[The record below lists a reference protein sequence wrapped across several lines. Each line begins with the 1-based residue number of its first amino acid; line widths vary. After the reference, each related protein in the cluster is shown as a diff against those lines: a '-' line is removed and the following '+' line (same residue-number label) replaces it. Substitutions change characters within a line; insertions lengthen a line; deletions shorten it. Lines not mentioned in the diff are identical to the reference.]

1 MNGVL
6 DHARTIAEREEMP
19 DPQLRYDVSL
29 APRDDRNNRKRY
41 SRSDIFA
48 CSLEDRKI
56 ALGCLYP
63 SHRSAR
69 RVSAF
74 AHGVTADVVC
84 QQAGDLRAHG
94 FGIPKRNENATPV
107 TQQFLGVPVRCRY
120 DCPSQSEA
128 VGECAR

>member
-6 DHARTIAEREEMP
+6 DHARTIAEREEMH

-29 APRDDRNNRKRY
+29 APRDVRTSRKRY
-41 SRSDIFA
+41 SRSDIFE

-69 RVSAF
+69 RVRAF

-84 QQAGDLRAHG
+84 QQAGDLGAQG
-94 FGIPKRNENATPV
+94 FGIPKMNENTAPV
-107 TQQFLGVPVRCRY
+107 TQQFLGV
-120 DCPSQSEA
+120 EIGAKGGA
-128 VGECAR
+128 VSPRRSGA

>member
-6 DHARTIAEREEMP
+6 DHARTIAEREEMH

-29 APRDDRNNRKRY
+29 APRDDRINRKRY

-84 QQAGDLRAHG
+84 QQAGDLGGRG
-94 FGIPKRNENATPV
+94 FRSPQQNEHRTAG
-107 TQQFLGVPVRCRY
+107 TQEVLR
-120 DCPSQSEA
+120 
-128 VGECAR
+128 

>member
-1 MNGVL
+1 
-6 DHARTIAEREEMP
+6 MP
-19 DPQLRYDVSL
+19 DPQLGYDVSL
-29 APRDDRNNRKRY
+29 APRDDRINRKRY

-74 AHGVTADVVC
+74 AHGVTADLVL
-84 QQAGDLRAHG
+84 QQAVDLCAHG
-94 FGIPKRNENATPV
+94 FGIPQRNENSTPL
-107 TQQFLGVPVRCRY
+107 TQEFTGIPVCCSFQFPPPSVALG
-120 DCPSQSEA
+120 
-128 VGECAR
+128 

>member
-1 MNGVL
+1 MDGVL
-6 DHARTIAEREEMP
+6 EHARTIAEREEMP
-19 DPQLRYDVSL
+19 DPHFRYDVSL
-29 APRDDRNNRKRY
+29 APRDDRINRKRY

-48 CSLEDRKI
+48 CNLEDRKI

-84 QQAGDLRAHG
+84 QQAGDLVLTALAS
-94 FGIPKRNENATPV
+94 PKGTRMP
-107 TQQFLGVPVRCRY
+107 R
-120 DCPSQSEA
+120 PSLSSSLA
-128 VGECAR
+128 CK

>member
-1 MNGVL
+1 MDVVL
-6 DHARTIAEREEMP
+6 AHARTIEELEEMP
-19 DPQLRYDVSL
+19 DPHLRYDVSL
-29 APRDDRNNRKRY
+29 APRDDRINRKRY

-48 CSLEDRKI
+48 CSLEDCKI

-84 QQAGDLRAHG
+84 QQAGDLGAHR
-94 FGIPKRNENATPV
+94 FRIPQRNENATPG
-107 TQQFLGVPVRCRY
+107 TPPFLGRAGRV
-120 DCPSQSEA
+120 
-128 VGECAR
+128 

>member
-1 MNGVL
+1 MDGVL

-19 DPQLRYDVSL
+19 DPHLRYDVSL
-29 APRDDRNNRKRY
+29 APRDDRINRKRY

-48 CSLEDRKI
+48 CSLEDCKI

-74 AHGVTADVVC
+74 AHGVTADVVF
-84 QQAGDLRAHG
+84 QPAGRLRSPG
-94 FGIPKRNENATPV
+94 FRIPQKHR
-107 TQQFLGVPVRCRY
+107 
-120 DCPSQSEA
+120 
-128 VGECAR
+128 

>member
-1 MNGVL
+1 MDGVL

-19 DPQLRYDVSL
+19 DPHLRYDVSL
-29 APRDDRNNRKRY
+29 APRDDRINRKRY

-74 AHGVTADVVC
+74 AHGVTADVGC
-84 QQAGDLRAHG
+84 QQAGGLRAHR
-94 FGIPKRNENATPV
+94 FCLPPKNED
-107 TQQFLGVPVRCRY
+107 G
-120 DCPSQSEA
+120 
-128 VGECAR
+128 

>member
-29 APRDDRNNRKRY
+29 APRDDRINRKRY

-48 CSLEDRKI
+48 CSLEERKI

-69 RVSAF
+69 RVSALPLGETGAVAF
-74 AHGVTADVVC
+74 RRGRDAGCHVFGVRT
-84 QQAGDLRAHG
+84 
-94 FGIPKRNENATPV
+94 
-107 TQQFLGVPVRCRY
+107 
-120 DCPSQSEA
+120 
-128 VGECAR
+128 